1 VSELTVF
8 GTNRTRG
15 PSFDFTV
22 LLLEGAFASS
32 TGVTHDILGAAA
44 DLAGRADVAPPRWR
58 MCSIDGGPVRLHGGL
73 HVDTRPL
80 RRSRGRDA
88 SVWVIPGLN
97 VKTPAEVALR
107 FQSADALRAASAL
120 GRHVAAGGSVAASCS
135 AVFLLQAAGVLERRR
150 ATTTW
155 WLAPL
160 LRQMAPRCEVDA
172 DRMVCAD
179 GPVVT
184 AGAALAHVDL
194 MLHLVRDRCGDELSD
209 LVSRVMLIGGR
220 RHQSSYIVP
229 EMLAG
234 GNSLVARIAE
244 MVESALPRPPS
255 VAALAERLCMSERTL
270 SRHLQKSTGKSTH
283 ALVSS
288 VKLRRARYLLE
299 QTRMNV
305 EQIAEAVGYRD
316 ATAFR
321 RAMKKRTGSNPYA
334 FRAASRGA

>member
-1 VSELTVF
+1 
-8 GTNRTRG
+8 
-15 PSFDFTV
+15 V

-32 TGVTHDILGAAA
+32 AGVTHDILGAAS
-44 DLAGRADVAPPRWR
+44 DLSGRADVASPRWR
-58 MCSIDGGPVRLHGGL
+58 MCSIDGGLVRLHGGL
-73 HVDTRPL
+73 RVETEPL
-80 RRSRGRDA
+80 RRSRGPDA

-97 VKTPAEVALR
+97 LKTPADVALR
-107 FQSADALRAASAL
+107 FRHQDALRAAAAL
-120 GRHVAAGGSVAASCS
+120 KRHVAAGGSVAASCS
-135 AVFLLQAAGVLERRR
+135 AVFLLQAAGVLEGRR

-160 LRQMAPRCEVDA
+160 LRQMAPGCEVDA

-194 MLHLVRDRCGDELSD
+194 MLHLVRVLCGDKLSE

-220 RHQSSYIVP
+220 RQQAHYIVP

-234 GNSLVARIAE
+234 GNSLVARLAE

-283 ALVSS
+283 ALVQS
-288 VKLRRARYLLE
+288 VKVRRARYLLE

-305 EQIAEAVGYRD
+305 EQIAEAVGYQD
-316 ATAFR
+316 ATALR
-321 RAMKKRTGSNPYA
+321 RAMKKRTGFNPYA
-334 FRAASRGA
+334 FREASRSA